1 MGLLLVYTGNGK
13 GKTTAALGLVLR
25 ASGHGLK
32 SIIAHLMKT
41 SYYRSSMVGEREA
54 IATRLGDLVEEY
66 FMDPLVLRNPRSVLH
81 HAIQRSIE
89 VKPFLLV
96 LDEAN
101 NSIKNGLLSTSELL
115 EALNSVPNETNIV
128 VTGRGA
134 PQELLDKADLVTE
147 MREVKHYYD
156 KGFVGIMGLEW

>member
-32 SIIAHLMKT
+32 SIVAHLMKT
-41 SYYRSSMVGEREA
+41 PYYRSNTVGEREA
-54 IATRLGDLVEEY
+54 LAARLGDLVEEY
-66 FMDPLVLRNPRSVLH
+66 FMDPLVLRNPRAVLRR
-81 HAIQRSIE
+81 AVQRSVE
-89 VKPFLLV
+89 VRPFLLV

-101 NSIKNGLLSTSELL
+101 NSIKNGLLGVDELL
-115 EALNSVPNETNIV
+115 SAITEVPSETNVV

-134 PQELLDKADLVTE
+134 PEELVERADLVTE
-147 MREVKHYYD
+147 MKEVKHYYD
-156 KGFVGIMGLEW
+156 KGFVGLMGLEW